1 MTNLSAPA
9 PDAHS
14 SVVGGS
20 SAEKR
25 MACPASWQMEQ
36 MLPPQA
42 DKSSTFADEGTACH
56 EALAYILTN
65 DITELDDVRGMTFG
79 ISESAPEGYVMTDE
93 LMETCIYPCMDFFD
107 ALDAESDADGG
118 LQFLVE
124 NQCEMPGIPGAFGT
138 SDLICRT
145 DKRSIIVDWK
155 FGVGVLVKA
164 AYETSSET
172 EPKTTILKPN
182 AQLMFYGRAAMH
194 SFPHM
199 FEVGNPDWPVDLYI
213 VQPRAKDGDPDA
225 PFTKFTTTVKELE
238 AFRIQLVARVAEAM
252 GDKPTMKRGPHCKFA
267 KCKSIC
273 PKFTGAQLDLTK
285 LDKTLKAKRQNK
297 PLEGIDINWSV
308 MYGELL
314 DLAALAEAAVAEI
327 RTQAHSFLEE
337 GNVICDEDG
346 NKTWKLVDKRGTL
359 KYTDEQGLVKLAMT
373 KYGLTAEDIMT
384 KPETKSPAQLR
395 DAIAEKLPGAT
406 KKAKGE
412 AAKELIKPFTA
423 NVSSG
428 TTLAPAD
435 DNRREFVP
443 IASNIAKLSAKLS
456 ALTGR

>member
-1 MTNLSAPA
+1 MTNLPAPT

-20 SAEKR
+20 TAELR
-25 MACPASWQMEQ
+25 LNCPASYQLER
-36 MLPPQA
+36 MLPAQA
-42 DKSSTFADEGTACH
+42 DTSSDAADEGTACH
-56 EALAYILTN
+56 EAMSYILIN
-65 DITELDDVRGMTFG
+65 DVTDLDTVRGMTFG
-79 ISESAPEGYVMTDE
+79 VSDTAPAGYVMTDE

-107 ALDAESDADGG
+107 ALDAESDAEGG

-145 DKRSIIVDWK
+145 DKRSIIADWK

-164 AYETSSET
+164 AYEEKVDADTVT
-172 EPKTTILKPN
+172 LRPN
-182 AQLMFYGRAAMH
+182 AQLMFYARAAMFT
-194 SFPHM
+194 FPHM
-199 FEVGNPDWPVDLYI
+199 FETDPNWPVDLYI

-238 AFRIQLVARVAEAM
+238 AFRIQLIAKVAEAM
-252 GDKPTMKRGPHCKFA
+252 GSDPSMKRGPWCKFR

-273 PKFTGAQLDLTK
+273 PKHVGAQLDLSK
-285 LDKTLKAKRQNK
+285 LDKSLKAKRQNK
-297 PLEGIDINWSV
+297 PLEGIDVNWSV
-308 MYGELL
+308 MYGEML
-314 DLAALAEAAVAEI
+314 DLAAIAEAAIAEV
-327 RTQAHSFLEE
+327 RAQAHSFLED
-337 GNVICDEDG
+337 GNIICDEDG
-346 NKTWKLVDKRGTL
+346 NKTWMLVDKRPTL
-359 KYTDEQGLVKLAMT
+359 KYTDVSGMVKLAMEH
-373 KYGLTAEDIMT
+373 GLTTEEIMT
-384 KPETKSPAQLR
+384 QPETKTPAALR
-395 DAIAEKLPGAT
+395 DAIATKLPGKT
-406 KKAKGE
+406 QKARSE

-443 IASNIAKLSAKLS
+443 IASNIAKLSTKLA